1 MNWFSLNEL
10 YRAVDVSKQAVLKEE
25 RRQIAFDAKMR
36 VLLAEVDALREEH
49 PGCGVEKIY
58 DTLRPDFIGRDRFV
72 NVLMEL
78 GYRLRKKKNYKR
90 TTFSVRAD
98 YPNLIKG
105 LKVDAPDVVWQSD
118 ITYVRVGERFFYAVF
133 LIDVYTKRI
142 VGHQVSDHMRAE
154 ANLRALRKALVGH
167 GPPGIHHSDKGVQYT
182 CTRYVKLLEGLE
194 AEISMCECAQDNAY
208 AERVHQ
214 TIKYEYLAHRKIEN
228 LRSLR
233 KEVDRAVEQYNN
245 RRLHDHLPKMSP
257 NDFENWWQTLRKDER
272 PVMTIFD
279 EQIPSRT
286 GQP

>member
-1 MNWFSLNEL
+1 MNGFSLNEL
-10 YRAVDVSKQAVLKEE
+10 YRTIGVSKQAVLKEE
-25 RRQIAFDAKMR
+25 RRQEAFDRKMR

-49 PGCGVEKIY
+49 PGCGVRKIY

-72 NVLMEL
+72 DVLMGL
-78 GYRLRKKKNYKR
+78 GYRLQKKRNYKR

-105 LKVDAPDVVWQSD
+105 LRVDAPDVVWQSD
-118 ITYVRVGERFFYAVF
+118 ITYIRVGERFYYAVF

-142 VGHQVSDHMRAE
+142 VGHWVSNNMRAE
-154 ANLRALRKALVGH
+154 ANLKALRKALVGH
-167 GPPGIHHSDKGVQYT
+167 GPPLTHHSDKGVQYIY
-182 CTRYVKLLEGLE
+182 RLYIKLLNDLE
-194 AEISMCECAQDNAY
+194 VGISMCECAQDNAY
-208 AERVHQ
+208 VERVHQ
-214 TIKYEYLAHRKIEN
+214 TIKYEYLQYRRLKGLN
-228 LRSLR
+228 SLR
-233 KEVDRAVEQYNN
+233 RQVDRAVEQYNN

-257 NDFENWWQTLRKDER
+257 NDFENWWHTLKKDER

>member
-1 MNWFSLNEL
+1 
-10 YRAVDVSKQAVLKEE
+10 
-25 RRQIAFDAKMR
+25 
-36 VLLAEVDALREEH
+36 
-49 PGCGVEKIY
+49 
-58 DTLRPDFIGRDRFV
+58 
-72 NVLMEL
+72 MEL
-78 GYRLRKKKNYKR
+78 GYRLRKKKNHR
-90 TTFSVRAD
+90 QTTFSVRAD

-105 LKVDAPDVVWQSD
+105 LRVDAPNVVWQSD
-118 ITYVRVGERFFYAVF
+118 ITYVRIGERFFYAVF

-142 VGHQVSDHMRAE
+142 VGHQVSDHLRAV

-182 CTRYVKLLEGLE
+182 CTRYVNLLEGLG
-194 AEISMCECAQDNAY
+194 ADISMCECAQDNAY
-208 AERVHQ
+208 VERVHQ
-214 TIKYEYLAHRKIEN
+214 TIKYEYLAHRNIKS

-233 KEVDRAVEQYNN
+233 KEVDKAVEQYNN

-257 NDFENWWQTLRKDER
+257 NDFENWWHSLKKDER